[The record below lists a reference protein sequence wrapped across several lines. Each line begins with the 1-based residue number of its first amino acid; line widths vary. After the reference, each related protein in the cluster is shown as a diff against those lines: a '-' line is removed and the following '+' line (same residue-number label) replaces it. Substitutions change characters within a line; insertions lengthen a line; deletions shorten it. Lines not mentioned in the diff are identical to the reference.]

1 MASVEAGAAVLAGL
15 VIGAV
20 VEIVIAKQ
28 TAPTIVAVA
37 LPRLL
42 AGAVHTAWIADAL
55 VAQLS
60 LPSQFAPIQLLFKF
74 KINHFA
80 PTTFMKSFDFNFT
93 YRHSLGSLQKP
104 FASWHPGKQMAIE
117 LNQNKSLIK
126 LLIIVDRPKIL
137 GIPTEK

>member
-1 MASVEAGAAVLAGL
+1 

-20 VEIVIAKQ
+20 VEILIAKQ
-28 TAPTIVAVA
+28 TAPTLVAVA

-42 AGAVHTAWIADAL
+42 AGAVQTTWIADAL

-60 LPSQFAPIQLLFKF
+60 LPSQFAPIQFEL
-74 KINHFA
+74 KITILHK
-80 PTTFMKSFDFNFT
+80 FMKKFIKFT

-104 FASWHPGKQMAIE
+104 CSSWHPGKQMAIE

-126 LLIIVDRPKIL
+126 LLIIVDRPKML
-137 GIPTEK
+137 EIPTEK